1 MKSELK
7 WSKVSNQK
15 TAEYEDLVEL
25 FFALNN
31 TNHIQFHGVVF
42 DSHQW
47 SHAKYN
53 KGDADIGLS
62 KLYYNLILHRFV
74 KRCGGDGSLFVCL
87 DHRNSSTP
95 LNDLRGMLNAT
106 AARDLNIPFGPVK
119 QLISRDSKSDD
130 ILQMNDVIL
139 GAVCSARN
147 GKHLLAETRPAKRR
161 IAELVVEK
169 SGLGSFD
176 RDSYQKVNRFTI
188 WNFRHRPR

>member
-1 MKSELK
+1 
-7 WSKVSNQK
+7 
-15 TAEYEDLVEL
+15 
-25 FFALNN
+25 
-31 TNHIQFHGVVF
+31 
-42 DSHQW
+42 
-47 SHAKYN
+47 
-53 KGDADIGLS
+53 
-62 KLYYNLILHRFV
+62 
-74 KRCGGDGSLFVCL
+74 
-87 DHRNSSTP
+87 
-95 LNDLRGMLNAT
+95 MLNAT